1 MDAYFAQRRPEPL
14 GRPVSVAPLLRSVR
28 NAPPQSWVRRDWALY
43 TKLGTL
49 PFPDVLGGGAYQH
62 PTTHRAVVLRPATT
76 MPLTPDLKRSTEPLT
91 ESDN

>member
-49 PFPDVLGGGAYQH
+49 PFPDVLGGGAHQH
-62 PTTHRAVVLRPATT
+62 PTTHRALTT
-76 MPLTPDLKRSTEPLT
+76 TNNTTTTRH
-91 ESDN
+91 

>member
-14 GRPVSVAPLLRSVR
+14 GRPASVAPLLRSVR

-49 PFPDVLGGGAYQH
+49 PFPDVLGGGAH
-62 PTTHRAVVLRPATT
+62 LRTSNT
-76 MPLTPDLKRSTEPLT
+76 NTRH
-91 ESDN
+91 